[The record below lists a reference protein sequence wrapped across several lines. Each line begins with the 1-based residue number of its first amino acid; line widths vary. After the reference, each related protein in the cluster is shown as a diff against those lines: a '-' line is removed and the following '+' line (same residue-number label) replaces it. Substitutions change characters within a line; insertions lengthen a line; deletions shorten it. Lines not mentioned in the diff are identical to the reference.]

1 MKRKTRNYYQ
11 FKLNTISIE
20 NIKNFLNKDITKSK
34 VNGRVMS
41 LFLKQL
47 SLLIGSGIALDKSL
61 KIIENQKLDKKLNI
75 TLHKINSDLSKGKSV
90 NDAFKANSDSF
101 DSLILAFIRSG
112 EESGKMAEVLDELSE
127 YINEDSKNK
136 AIIKQALIYPLILL
150 IITIAIVIVMLAFV
164 LPTFEEVFL
173 ASERS
178 LPLSTRTLLAI
189 SKFFNENGLII
200 LIFILIVIISLNIL
214 RRDKDIRLKFDY
226 FNFTYLPMKK
236 FRKLKLEYQF
246 TSLLYILLAGDIKI
260 IPSLRIIKDAFNNFY
275 IKEVIENLINDL
287 EKGQS
292 LSICLSEN
300 DIFTPLFKS
309 MIKIGEDSGQ
319 MVSAIKKSSEY
330 YANDYIFK
338 LKRLESLL
346 EPLMIIL
353 MSIIVG
359 FVVFA
364 VAIPIFDSVNAIG
377 Y

>member
-1 MKRKTRNYYQ
+1 M
-11 FKLNTISIE
+11 NTISIE

-61 KIIENQKLDKKLNI
+61 RIIENQKLDKKLNI
-75 TLHKINSDLSKGKSV
+75 TLHKINTDLSKGKSV
-90 NDAFKANSDSF
+90 NEAFKANSDSF

-136 AIIKQALIYPLILL
+136 AIIKQALIYPFILL

-178 LPLSTRTLLAI
+178 LPWSTRTLLAI
-189 SKFFNENGLII
+189 SKFFNENDLII
-200 LIFILIVIISLNIL
+200 LIFILIFIISLKIL
-214 RRDKDIRLKFDY
+214 RRDKDIRLKLDY

-236 FRKLKLEYQF
+236 FRRLKLEYQF

-319 MVSAIKKSSEY
+319 MVSALKKSSEY